1 MTEFLNCK
9 TCRAPSASEGS
20 IQRPVA
26 CAPGSDSK
34 RRFFALT
41 CLMGLLAF
49 SGTRVWANPPTDAA
63 QSTNA
68 SAPGG
73 LLEAFLFFTVAGST
87 VLSALGVC
95 IAKNIVRMAV
105 WLFVGLG
112 SVAMLYF
119 LLAAN
124 FLGAIQL
131 IIYAGGTLVL
141 LVFGV
146 MLTSKSPWVRFDPPK
161 VELIAAGVVCLALV
175 VSLCVVFARTVWFG
189 VETIVPGATVA
200 AFGERLLTTYLVP
213 FEVAGV
219 LLMIV
224 MVGAAHLARQE
235 E

>member
-1 MTEFLNCK
+1 MSLHAAEPQQSRDRKRAGRRRAKTDRFL
-9 TCRAPSASEGS
+9 TGAALMMASVSLLG
-20 IQRPVA
+20 
-26 CAPGSDSK
+26 
-34 RRFFALT
+34 FAASP
-41 CLMGLLAF
+41 AF
-49 SGTRVWANPPTDAA
+49 SVEPQTDA
-63 QSTNA
+63 TNA
-68 SAPGG
+68 APPGG
-73 LLEAFLFFTVAGST
+73 LLEALLFYAVAGST

-95 IAKNIVRMAV
+95 FAKNIVRMAV

-131 IIYAGGTLVL
+131 IVYVGGTLVL

-161 VELIAAGVVCLALV
+161 VEMTLAAIVCTALA
-175 VSLCVVFARTVWFG
+175 VSLCTVLAKTAWSS
-189 VETIVPGATVA
+189 VERIVPGATVA
-200 AFGERLLTTYLVP
+200 SLGQRLLTTYLVP

-224 MVGAAHLARQE
+224 MVGAAYLARQE

>member
-1 MTEFLNCK
+1 M
-9 TCRAPSASEGS
+9 
-20 IQRPVA
+20 
-26 CAPGSDSK
+26 
-34 RRFFALT
+34 
-41 CLMGLLAF
+41 
-49 SGTRVWANPPTDAA
+49 
-63 QSTNA
+63 
-68 SAPGG
+68 
-73 LLEAFLFFTVAGST
+73 FLFYTVAGST

-161 VELIAAGVVCLALV
+161 VELIAAAVVCLALF
-175 VSLCVVFARTVWFG
+175 VSLCTVLARTVWSG
-189 VETIVPGATVA
+189 AEGIIPGATVA
-200 AFGERLLTTYLVP
+200 ALGQSLLTTYLVP